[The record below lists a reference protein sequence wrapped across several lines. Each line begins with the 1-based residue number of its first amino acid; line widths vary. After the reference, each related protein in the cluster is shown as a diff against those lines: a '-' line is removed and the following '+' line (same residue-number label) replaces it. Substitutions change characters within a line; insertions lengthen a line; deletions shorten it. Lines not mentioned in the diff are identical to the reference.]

1 MANTMKALQT
11 VTVGAG
17 GASTITFSNIPQTYT
32 DLVIK
37 MSARGTGTAANQTA
51 YLQFNGDTGANYSSK
66 YLYGD
71 GSTAASGT
79 STSYIFLGGAADNG
93 ATANTFCNNE
103 VYIPNYIAA
112 NFKSVSVDSARENNS
127 ASTYTTLALWAGLWN
142 STSAI
147 SSLSISIFSNNF
159 AQYST
164 FTLYGVFKEDVSVA
178 PAAPTIGTATAGAA
192 SASITFT
199 GVSGAASYTMTSSP
213 GGFTGTGTSSP
224 ITVSGLT
231 NGTAY
236 TFTCTA
242 NNPIGTSAASAAS
255 NSVTPVAKPVV
266 TGGTL
271 TSDSTYY
278 YRTFTS
284 SGTLGISGASL
295 TFDYSIQAGGG
306 GSGTSYYVNCCG
318 ITVKLNGGAG
328 GAGGNLRGTTTQS
341 TNQTVTVGAGGS
353 GGSGGSGGTNG
364 SDSVLGS
371 FTASGG
377 GGTTGGVGNN
387 GGSGGGAAAYRD
399 SNGTYYSRAGG
410 LPASGQGFAGGAS
423 YAINNFTSVAG
434 GAGGGAGGV
443 GASAGCG
450 YSGTG
455 GIGVDL
461 WGRGTYYG
469 GGGGGAGNGG
479 SWAGGAGGGGASGN
493 NVTGVA
499 GTANTGGGA
508 GATSK
513 STASTGFISGTS
525 GGSGIVIVRYTKS
538 QVD

>member
-17 GASTITFSNIPQTYT
+17 GAASVTFSSIPQTYT

-37 MSARGTGTAANQTA
+37 ISARSTDAGTVDVVKAQFISGSDANGSYRDIVGQGSTTGSTTGSSYIRFGRITAA
-51 YLQFNGDTGANYSSK
+51 
-66 YLYGD
+66 
-71 GSTAASGT
+71 GSTT
-79 STSYIFLGGAADNG
+79 STFS
-93 ATANTFCNNE
+93 TNE
-103 VYIPNYIAA
+103 IYIPNYVGS
-112 NFKSVSVDSARENNS
+112 NYKSYSVDLAREQNS
-127 ASTYTTLALWAGLWN
+127 STDNDVTLMAGLW
-142 STSAI
+142 
-147 SSLSISIFSNNF
+147 SNTLPITGIVLLPVLANF

-164 FTLYGVFKEDVSVA
+164 FTLYGVFNQDVSVA

-423 YAINNFTSVAG
+423 YAINSFSSVAG